1 MVDIIIS
8 LPPDLLEEIE
18 RLAKEEERT
27 RRAQVR
33 YLLRL
38 GLEVAKAR
46 RQGLPGAEAAG
57 PRRHQPHQGGE
68 VDVPKE

>member
-8 LPPDLLEEIE
+8 LPPELLEEIE

-57 PRRHQPHQGGE
+57 LDEHHHQEGGGE
-68 VDVPKE
+68 VAS